1 MYRKMIKN
9 FNSKGFTMMEL
20 VVTLTIVGVLAS
32 VAIPSY
38 NNLAEK
44 TQGAR
49 NLANM
54 EIIREAFFQY
64 YYRTHQQKGQKA
76 HFPPAPENENSLM
89 TQQWASAPM
98 DSTRS
103 LKAPEN
109 LFSNSI
115 FPMNS
120 NSNPFSYVTW
130 TDTVDTYTGSIRSG
144 MEVTYYIK
152 IEDTDQDSPSF
163 GKSFTHSI

>member
-1 MYRKMIKN
+1 MVFKHK
-9 FNSKGFTMMEL
+9 SKGFTMMEL
-20 VVTLTIVGVLAS
+20 VVTLTIIGVLAS
-32 VAIPSY
+32 IAIPSY
-38 NNLAEK
+38 NNLSEK

-54 EIIREAFFQY
+54 EIIREQFFQY
-64 YYRTHQQKGQKA
+64 YYRTHQQRGQKA
-76 HFPPAPENENSLM
+76 HFPPSPQNENNLM
-89 TQQWASAPM
+89 NEEWASTPM

-109 LFSNSI
+109 LFSNSV

-120 NSNPFSYVTW
+120 NNNPFSYETWNDTIITW
-130 TDTVDTYTGSIRSG
+130 TGNIRSG
-144 MEVTYYIK
+144 IEVTYYIK
-152 IEDTDQDSPSF
+152 IEDTDEDSPTF